1 MNSKKKIL
9 TIFYIFILLSSYTLS
24 NVCKKVVIKKKYF
37 DLKGIKEEGDDLS
50 DLNTINDVE
59 YEAFTFIYLDK
70 YENDLKR
77 DIISFFIKS
86 LKAEESKIH
95 LYSLLVF
102 ADKIFSSIGL
112 MSLGTKSKD
121 YVDFLNQVKKE
132 VENETGL
139 STQFKRNITGE
150 ITKAQ
155 SDLDGYLNSYM
166 NHFIADTTASGVSIG
181 LGYLAT
187 HFISKAVSLS
197 IPAFGLILGAI
208 SLVSG
213 FGIGKLWNE
222 SLDEEIKINEKKEK
236 KKLVLL
242 QNLFDQIKDLNWVEK
257 NIVFTGMSII
267 PDCDKSEVKFVKEE
281 GIKYEYPDQIE
292 FNMARRT
299 CILKKDKCK
308 NYKECML
315 NITNYIKSISEY
327 REKTQKN
334 MPIFDKD
341 SCTLKN
347 NISDYIKD
355 L

>member
-197 IPAFGLILGAI
+197 NPALWLIWGAI

-222 SLDEEIKINEKKEK
+222 SLDEEIKINEEK
-236 KKLVLL
+236 KKKNWCYCKICL
-242 QNLFDQIKDLNWVEK
+242 IK
-257 NIVFTGMSII
+257 
-267 PDCDKSEVKFVKEE
+267 
-281 GIKYEYPDQIE
+281 
-292 FNMARRT
+292 
-299 CILKKDKCK
+299 
-308 NYKECML
+308 
-315 NITNYIKSISEY
+315 
-327 REKTQKN
+327 
-334 MPIFDKD
+334 
-341 SCTLKN
+341 
-347 NISDYIKD
+347 
-355 L
+355 